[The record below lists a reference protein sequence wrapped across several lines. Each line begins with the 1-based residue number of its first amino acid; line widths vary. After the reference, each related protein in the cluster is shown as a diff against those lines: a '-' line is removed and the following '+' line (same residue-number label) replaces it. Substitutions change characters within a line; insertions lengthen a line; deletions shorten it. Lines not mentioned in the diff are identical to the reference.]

1 VKLKKILPHLQQ
13 SLEQAGLTE
22 PTELQRETFGPIKS
36 GVDLVIGGLREEG
49 KTTAIVINVIQRLD
63 KAPANEIAPRALII
77 VKDKEKMLEMMELF
91 QELGKHTDL
100 RIYGVHDKTNLDD
113 DKNQISLGIDVL
125 IGTPIRLNDMFG
137 GAGFDVNQL
146 KMLIVDDVDEL
157 LRNRLEPKIA
167 RLSNSIG
174 KTQRLFFTD
183 VISERVEFLA
193 DRLMVEPMFMEAGE
207 DDEDDDYDEF
217 EDDDFEDDFEED
229 ADSDSEEDPDDE
241 SGDESQ
247 AQKED

>member
-1 VKLKKILPHLQQ
+1 MKLKKILPHLQQ

-63 KAPANEIAPRALII
+63 KAPAGMIAPRALII

-91 QELGKHTDL
+91 AELGKHTDL
-100 RIYGVHDKTNLDD
+100 RIYGVHDKTNLDE
-113 DKNQISLGIDVL
+113 DKNQISVGIDVL

-146 KMLIVDDVDEL
+146 KMLIVDDVEEL

-183 VISERVEFLA
+183 VITERVEFLA
-193 DRLMVEPMFMEAGE
+193 DRLMVEPMFMETGE
-207 DDEDDDYDEF
+207 DDEDDYDEF
-217 EDDDFEDDFEED
+217 EDDDFDEDFAEDFNDFDEEAEDDSESDNEDKKEE
-229 ADSDSEEDPDDE
+229 E
-241 SGDESQ
+241 
-247 AQKED
+247 